1 MCTVNLDLERGICNG
16 ALGTVIDF
24 SSGMEGTVG
33 TIRPVVRFSNG
44 VVATIPIKFWQ
55 SEEFPTVAIGQ
66 CPLSLAWAMTIHKI
80 QGATL
85 SMAEIDVG
93 GGIFECGQTY
103 VALSRVKDLEGL
115 YLSKFDPKKIKS
127 SVRVRNFYRSI
138 PEVEYEV
145 EEETEVKE
153 PAEPASTTGSAV
165 DEELGFEKFA
175 MVPAP
180 GIP

>member
-1 MCTVNLDLERGICNG
+1 
-16 ALGTVIDF
+16 
-24 SSGMEGTVG
+24 
-33 TIRPVVRFSNG
+33 

-55 SEEFPTVAIGQ
+55 SEEYPTVAIGQ

-127 SVRVRNFYRSI
+127 SVRVRNFYRDI

-153 PAEPASTTGSAV
+153 PVTKFGL
-165 DEELGFEKFA
+165 LGFEQFA
-175 MVPAP
+175 MGGDVDEDVDIP
-180 GIP
+180 GVTERDVDLVVSQACCLRSDATNALKKYDNDIVDAIRSITM

>member
-1 MCTVNLDLERGICNG
+1 
-16 ALGTVIDF
+16 
-24 SSGMEGTVG
+24 
-33 TIRPVVRFSNG
+33 
-44 VVATIPIKFWQ
+44 
-55 SEEFPTVAIGQ
+55 
-66 CPLSLAWAMTIHKI
+66 
-80 QGATL
+80 
-85 SMAEIDVG
+85 MAEIDVG

-115 YLSKFDPKKIKS
+115 YLSKFDSTKIKS

-153 PAEPASTTGSAV
+153 PAESASTTGSAV